1 MAGDLLALENS
12 GRTEQEYLALA
23 ESFKERMEEKNYE
36 QKNLKIK
43 YMESKKMVSQ
53 IYGIIKTI
61 QNEVDNQFCDEV
73 IIDWLL
79 QEVRSLCSDMLF
91 EEEERKLDIYGE

>member
-36 QKNLKIK
+36 QT
-43 YMESKKMVSQ
+43 MA
-53 IYGIIKTI
+53 
-61 QNEVDNQFCDEV
+61 
-73 IIDWLL
+73 WW
-79 QEVRSLCSDMLF
+79 
-91 EEEERKLDIYGE
+91 